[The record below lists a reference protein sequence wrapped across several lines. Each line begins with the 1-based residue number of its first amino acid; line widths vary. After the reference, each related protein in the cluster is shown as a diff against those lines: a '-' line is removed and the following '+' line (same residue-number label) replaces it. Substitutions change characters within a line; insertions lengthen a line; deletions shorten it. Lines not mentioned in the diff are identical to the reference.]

1 MLLQA
6 IKKDWTR
13 VVTHLNILKTYLY
26 ILHVEERKSV
36 YNSSDNHDDWWCW
49 NCSKICKWSKINS
62 ADYIRNIGIGIE
74 EYINNDIVS

>member
-1 MLLQA
+1 MEKTNRFLFSIKMLLQA

-36 YNSSDNHDDWWCW
+36 YNSSDNHDD
-49 NCSKICKWSKINS
+49 
-62 ADYIRNIGIGIE
+62 
-74 EYINNDIVS
+74 